1 MPGGAGADTPDM
13 SYSEVQPSMLHE
25 TAAPEG
31 PWRRADAADKI
42 ERAAEA
48 LAHELSELLGWKVKV
63 EVTARLGG
71 QLASAASRAVPP
83 STE

>member
-1 MPGGAGADTPDM
+1 M
-13 SYSEVQPSMLHE
+13 SYSEIQPVRLHE

-31 PWRRADAADKI
+31 PWCRADAADKI
-42 ERAAEA
+42 GRAAEA

-71 QLASAASRAVPP
+71 QFASAASRAVPP
-83 STE
+83 STD

>member
-1 MPGGAGADTPDM
+1 MLGQVGADTPGM
-13 SYSEVQPSMLHE
+13 SYSEFQPTRLHE
-25 TAAPEG
+25 AAAPEG
-31 PWRRADAADKI
+31 PWRRSDAADEI
-42 ERAAEA
+42 ERAGAA

-83 STE
+83 NSE

>member
-1 MPGGAGADTPDM
+1 M
-13 SYSEVQPSMLHE
+13 SYSEVQPVHLQE
-25 TAAPEG
+25 AAAPEG
-31 PWRRADAADKI
+31 PWRRSDATDKI

-48 LAHELSELLGWKVKV
+48 LAHELSGLLGWKVKV

-71 QLASAASRAVPP
+71 QLASATSRAVPP